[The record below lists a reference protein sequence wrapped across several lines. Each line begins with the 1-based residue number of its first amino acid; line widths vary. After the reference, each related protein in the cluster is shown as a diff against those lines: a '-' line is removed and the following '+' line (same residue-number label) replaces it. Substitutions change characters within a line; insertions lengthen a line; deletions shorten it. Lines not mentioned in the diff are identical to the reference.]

1 MKYTGTIIAES
12 LLSDSVLN
20 FVTVTSR
27 ETAELVDALPDQPK
41 QVTIVVFEVGDDMA
55 SAVAE
60 EISRH
65 LNSRHWYADLRH
77 EYEIFVI
84 FPNKIFRFAP
94 KETEKHQK
102 AIEYAKSLGIP
113 ESQIDF

>member
-1 MKYTGTIIAES
+1 MKYTGTVIVES

-20 FVTVTSR
+20 FVDVKHR
-27 ETAELVDALPDQPK
+27 ETAELIDALPDQSK
-41 QVTIVVFEVGDDMA
+41 EVTIVVFECGDDMA
-55 SAVAE
+55 AAVAE

-65 LNSRHWYADLRH
+65 LRPNHWYADIRQ
-77 EYEIFVI
+77 EYDTFVI

-102 AIEYAKSLGIP
+102 AVDYAKSLGIP